1 MFKYLVSEKK
11 DRWTDPFY
19 NSHLL
24 GITTGVSVF
33 TLFCLLRCYDV
44 GINLPIL
51 QMRKQAQSPVK

>member
-24 GITTGVSVF
+24 GIPNRCVSIY
-33 TLFCLLRCYDV
+33 LICLQRCYDV
-44 GINLPIL
+44 GINLPVL